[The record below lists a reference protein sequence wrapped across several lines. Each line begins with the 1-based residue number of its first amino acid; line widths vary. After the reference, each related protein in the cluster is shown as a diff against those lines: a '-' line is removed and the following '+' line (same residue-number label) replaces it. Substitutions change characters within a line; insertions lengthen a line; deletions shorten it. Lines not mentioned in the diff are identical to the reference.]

1 MKYRCDL
8 HIHSALSPCAEKE
21 MTPVT
26 IVGQAALSGLD
37 FVAISDHNAIGH
49 VPLAVRAGEE
59 FGVNVVPA
67 VEVQT
72 NEDIHLLCMFRTYG
86 ELEEFFSRLPL
97 SERKNRADLFGEQLY
112 FDEDD
117 NVVGCEER
125 MLLDSAAISCND
137 VRELAFALG
146 GAAVPAH
153 IDRDANSM
161 LKILGAVPEEYP
173 VVELSTRATAEEI
186 AKWSRT
192 RLVIVDSDAHVLDDI
207 SEKGEIELPERTVA
221 ALIDRLRLG
230 GGTE

>member
-1 MKYRCDL
+1 
-8 HIHSALSPCAEKE
+8 
-21 MTPVT
+21 
-26 IVGQAALSGLD
+26 
-37 FVAISDHNAIGH
+37 
-49 VPLAVRAGEE
+49 
-59 FGVNVVPA
+59 
-67 VEVQT
+67 
-72 NEDIHLLCMFRTYG
+72 
-86 ELEEFFSRLPL
+86 
-97 SERKNRADLFGEQLY
+97 
-112 FDEDD
+112 
-117 NVVGCEER
+117 
-125 MLLDSAAISCND
+125 MLLDSAAISCDD

-161 LKILGAVPEEYP
+161 LKILGTVPEEYP